1 MWFMNKLVNPLIRLI
16 LRSPLGSVWGAA
28 PLLITYRGRKSGQEY
43 TLPVQYAPDGNTLY
57 IIVGMPEQK
66 TWWRNLRGGAPV
78 QVTLRG
84 KTRPGYALLLQPD
97 TDREAMVRG
106 MELYLG
112 RFPSMAGRHQVQRES
127 DGRLNAAD
135 LERAATRVRM
145 IRVEVNG

>member
-43 TLPVQYAPDGNTLY
+43 TLPVQYTLDGNTLY

-78 QVTLRG
+78 QVTLHG

-106 MELYLG
+106 MELYLE
-112 RFPSMAGRHQVQRES
+112 RFPSMAGRHHVQGEA
-127 DGRLNAAD
+127 DGRFNAAD
-135 LERAATRVRM
+135 LEGAATGVRV
-145 IRVEVNG
+145 IRVEMNG